1 MPTPPLISQI
11 PCYLHQGCPELRRQQ
26 GQAAG
31 RVGLQDLDCPF
42 REVEASGASQ
52 GGPAV
57 PAQELGQSGRQRVT
71 VARSPLPISE
81 FSVRGT
87 GLGRW
92 TGFLPW
98 HVGKHRA
105 GTELLSDCK
114 AMAQL
119 RDTHTGPHTLWV
131 ELGEV

>member
-1 MPTPPLISQI
+1 M
-11 PCYLHQGCPELRRQQ
+11 
-26 GQAAG
+26 
-31 RVGLQDLDCPF
+31 
-42 REVEASGASQ
+42 
-52 GGPAV
+52 
-57 PAQELGQSGRQRVT
+57 T
-71 VARSPLPISE
+71 VAWSLLPTSA

-92 TGFLPW
+92 TGFLSW

-119 RDTHTGPHTLWV
+119 RDTHTGSYTSWV
-131 ELGEV
+131 GLGEV